1 MITKKRVSVKIYGN
15 EYTVIGET
23 SEEHIQY
30 LAEKIDEIMK
40 EIGGKNKRY
49 NPTMTAVLTALN
61 LADTLHKVT
70 EEFEN
75 LQEEYSRI
83 SEEYAIPVEQLN
95 NANAELEVIKAH
107 YNAIQEE
114 STKIQMEITK
124 ISKENSLYKDE
135 LKDLKFELDVSKNTA
150 KDLQNKL
157 FESQIEL
164 LKTKKELE
172 GHRMRTKKENTD

>member
-1 MITKKRVSVKIYGN
+1 MITKKKVSVKIYGN
-15 EYTVIGET
+15 EYTVIGDT
-23 SEEHIQY
+23 SEDYIQY

-49 NPTMTAVLTALN
+49 SPTMTAVLTALN

-75 LQEEYSRI
+75 LQEELGKI
-83 SEEYAIPVEQLN
+83 KEEYAIPVEQLN
-95 NANAELEVIKAH
+95 NANAELEVIKDH
-107 YNAIQEE
+107 YKAAQEA
-114 STKIQMEITK
+114 STKNQMEITK
-124 ISKENSLYKDE
+124 LSSENITYKDE
-135 LKDLKFELDVSKNTA
+135 LKNLKFELDVSKNTS

-172 GHRMRTKKENTD
+172 NLKLRTKKESI